1 MLPIFP
7 KFRLMIK
14 IFKAVLIIFS
24 LLISPI
30 FPLEISSQV
39 FFDLNMSSQKGV
51 YSAFHLR
58 RAYLNFTEK
67 ISDELSFRLTTDA
80 GTSTIDG
87 RINVFIKMANITWNT
102 PIGSFI
108 IGPQSTNYF
117 GPNKKTWGYR
127 FIAKSP
133 VDYHKFIKST
143 ADFGIG
149 YSHSFGE
156 FNTNVQIVNGDGY
169 KKNDSDGKM
178 LTSLRLMYGESKLN
192 KNDGHN
198 VGIVM
203 TSFDGESD
211 DDADDYSLIGLFGG
225 WSSSGL
231 RLGLEYNSYDYGS
244 LTDKL
249 TSFYLNYKMSDAL
262 NLFARHDMLNTH
274 DDNLSSIDETTSMLG
289 AIWSPTKGL
298 YVSPNVV
305 IEDDSNDYR
314 LTFMFKY

>member
-1 MLPIFP
+1 M
-7 KFRLMIK
+7 KNKMIL
-14 IFKAVLIIFS
+14 ITLIISLSIMTAGEFS
-24 LLISPI
+24 GYSI
-30 FPLEISSQV
+30 FNYDNETFSV
-39 FFDLNMSSQKGV
+39 D
-51 YSAFHLR
+51 
-58 RAYLNFTEK
+58 RAYLQYTDDVADDLFFKLRYDVGRDNDTDGDTKLTSYLKNVYVDWKNGDNSKFSLGL
-67 ISDELSFRLTTDA
+67 ISMNSF
-80 GTSTIDG
+80 G
-87 RINVFIKMANITWNT
+87 V
-102 PIGSFI
+102 
-108 IGPQSTNYF
+108 QE
-117 GPNKKTWGYR
+117 KTWGYR

-133 VDYHKFIKST
+133 VDYHKFISST

-156 FNTNVQIVNGDGY
+156 FNANVQIVNGDGY

-178 LTSLRLMYGESKLN
+178 LTSLRFMYGESKLN

-211 DDADDYSLIGLFGG
+211 DDTDDYSLTGLFGG

-231 RLGLEYNSYDYGS
+231 RLGLEYNSYDYGD

-274 DDNLSSIDETTSMLG
+274 NDDLSSVDEAVSMLG
-289 AIWSPTKGL
+289 AVWNPTNGL
-298 YVSPNVV
+298 YISPNIT

>member
-1 MLPIFP
+1 MKNKMKLITAIISLSIMTAGEFSGYSIFNYDNET
-7 KFRLMIK
+7 
-14 IFKAVLIIFS
+14 FS
-24 LLISPI
+24 
-30 FPLEISSQV
+30 V
-39 FFDLNMSSQKGV
+39 D
-51 YSAFHLR
+51 
-58 RAYLNFTEK
+58 RAYLQYTDDLSDDLFFKLRYDVGRDSDTDGDTKLASYLKNVYVDWKNGDNSKFSIGL
-67 ISDELSFRLTTDA
+67 ISMNSF
-80 GTSTIDG
+80 G
-87 RINVFIKMANITWNT
+87 V
-102 PIGSFI
+102 
-108 IGPQSTNYF
+108 QE
-117 GPNKKTWGYR
+117 KTWGYR

>member
-1 MLPIFP
+1 MKNKMILIVTIISLSIMTAGEFSGYSIFNYDNET
-7 KFRLMIK
+7 
-14 IFKAVLIIFS
+14 FS
-24 LLISPI
+24 
-30 FPLEISSQV
+30 V
-39 FFDLNMSSQKGV
+39 N
-51 YSAFHLR
+51 
-58 RAYLNFTEK
+58 RAYLQYTDDLSDDLFFKLRYDVGRDSDGDPTTVDDTKLSSYLKNVYVDWKNGDNSKFSFGLISMNSFGVQEK
-67 ISDELSFRLTTDA
+67 
-80 GTSTIDG
+80 
-87 RINVFIKMANITWNT
+87 N
-102 PIGSFI
+102 
-108 IGPQSTNYF
+108 
-117 GPNKKTWGYR
+117 WGYR
-127 FIAKSP
+127 FVAKSP
-133 VDYHKFIKST
+133 LDYHGFISST

-178 LTSLRLMYGESKLN
+178 LTSLRFMYGESKLN

-249 TSFYLNYKMSDAL
+249 TSFYLSYKMSDAL

-274 DDNLSSIDETTSMLG
+274 DDALSSVDETISMLG
-289 AIWSPTKGL
+289 AVWNPTNGL
-298 YVSPNVV
+298 YICPNVA
-305 IEDDSNDYR
+305 IEDGSNDYS

>member
-1 MLPIFP
+1 MKNKMILIVTIISLSIMTAGEFSGYSIFNYDNET
-7 KFRLMIK
+7 
-14 IFKAVLIIFS
+14 FS
-24 LLISPI
+24 
-30 FPLEISSQV
+30 V
-39 FFDLNMSSQKGV
+39 D
-51 YSAFHLR
+51 
-58 RAYLNFTEK
+58 RAYLQYTDDVADDLFFKLRYDVGRDNDTDGDTKLTSYLKNVYVDWKNGDNSKFSLGL
-67 ISDELSFRLTTDA
+67 ISMNSF
-80 GTSTIDG
+80 G
-87 RINVFIKMANITWNT
+87 V
-102 PIGSFI
+102 
-108 IGPQSTNYF
+108 QE
-117 GPNKKTWGYR
+117 KTWGYR

-133 VDYHKFIKST
+133 VDYHKFISST

-156 FNTNVQIVNGDGY
+156 FNANVQIVNGDGY

-178 LTSLRLMYGESKLN
+178 LTSLRFMYGESKLN

-211 DDADDYSLIGLFGG
+211 DDTDDYSLTGLFGG

-231 RLGLEYNSYDYGS
+231 RLGLEYNSYDYGD

-274 DDNLSSIDETTSMLG
+274 NDNLSSVDEAVSMLG
-289 AIWSPTKGL
+289 AVWNPTNGL
-298 YVSPNVV
+298 YISPNIT

>member
-1 MLPIFP
+1 MKNKMILITVIISLSIMTAGEFSGYSIFNYDNET
-7 KFRLMIK
+7 
-14 IFKAVLIIFS
+14 FS
-24 LLISPI
+24 
-30 FPLEISSQV
+30 V
-39 FFDLNMSSQKGV
+39 D
-51 YSAFHLR
+51 
-58 RAYLNFTEK
+58 RAYLQYTDDVADDLFFKLRYDVGRDNDTDGDTKLTSYLKNVYVDWKNGDNSKFSLGL
-67 ISDELSFRLTTDA
+67 ISMNSF
-80 GTSTIDG
+80 G
-87 RINVFIKMANITWNT
+87 V
-102 PIGSFI
+102 
-108 IGPQSTNYF
+108 QE
-117 GPNKKTWGYR
+117 KTWGYR

-133 VDYHKFIKST
+133 VDYHKFISST

-156 FNTNVQIVNGDGY
+156 FNANVQIVNGDGY

-178 LTSLRLMYGESKLN
+178 LTSLRFMYGESKLN

-211 DDADDYSLIGLFGG
+211 DDTDDYSLTGLFGG

-231 RLGLEYNSYDYGS
+231 RLGLEYNSYDYGD

-274 DDNLSSIDETTSMLG
+274 NDNLSSVDEAVSMLG
-289 AIWSPTKGL
+289 AVWNPTNGL
-298 YVSPNVV
+298 YISPNIT

>member
-1 MLPIFP
+1 MKNKMILIVTIISLSIMTAGEFSGYSIFNYDNET
-7 KFRLMIK
+7 
-14 IFKAVLIIFS
+14 FS
-24 LLISPI
+24 
-30 FPLEISSQV
+30 V
-39 FFDLNMSSQKGV
+39 N
-51 YSAFHLR
+51 
-58 RAYLNFTEK
+58 RAYLQYTDDLSDDLFFKLRYDVGRDSDGDPTTVDDTKLSSYLKNVYVDWKNGDNSKFSFGLISMNSFGVQEK
-67 ISDELSFRLTTDA
+67 
-80 GTSTIDG
+80 
-87 RINVFIKMANITWNT
+87 N
-102 PIGSFI
+102 
-108 IGPQSTNYF
+108 
-117 GPNKKTWGYR
+117 WGYR
-127 FIAKSP
+127 FVAKSP
-133 VDYHKFIKST
+133 LDYHGFISST

-178 LTSLRLMYGESKLN
+178 LTSLRFMYGESKLN

-211 DDADDYSLIGLFGG
+211 DDTDDYSLTGLFGG

-249 TSFYLNYKMSDAL
+249 TSFYLSYKMSDAL

-274 DDNLSSIDETTSMLG
+274 DDALSSVDETISMLG
-289 AIWSPTKGL
+289 AVWNPTNGL
-298 YVSPNVV
+298 YICPNVA
-305 IEDDSNDYR
+305 IEDGSNDYS

>member
-1 MLPIFP
+1 MKNKMILITVIISLSIMTAGEFSGYSIFNYDNET
-7 KFRLMIK
+7 
-14 IFKAVLIIFS
+14 FS
-24 LLISPI
+24 
-30 FPLEISSQV
+30 V
-39 FFDLNMSSQKGV
+39 D
-51 YSAFHLR
+51 
-58 RAYLNFTEK
+58 RAYLQYTDDVADDLFFKLRYDVGRDNDTDGDTKLTSYLKNVYVDWKNGDNSKFSLGL
-67 ISDELSFRLTTDA
+67 ISMNSF
-80 GTSTIDG
+80 G
-87 RINVFIKMANITWNT
+87 V
-102 PIGSFI
+102 
-108 IGPQSTNYF
+108 QE
-117 GPNKKTWGYR
+117 KTWGYR

-133 VDYHKFIKST
+133 VDYHKFISST

-156 FNTNVQIVNGDGY
+156 FNANVQIVNGDGY

-178 LTSLRLMYGESKLN
+178 LTSLRFMYGESKLN

-211 DDADDYSLIGLFGG
+211 DDTDDYSLTGLFGG

-231 RLGLEYNSYDYGS
+231 RLGLEYNSYDYGD

-274 DDNLSSIDETTSMLG
+274 NDDLSSVDEAVSMLG
-289 AIWSPTKGL
+289 AVWNPTNGL
-298 YVSPNVV
+298 YISPNIT

>member
-1 MLPIFP
+1 MKNKMILIVTIISLSIMTAGEFSGYSIFNYDNET
-7 KFRLMIK
+7 
-14 IFKAVLIIFS
+14 FS
-24 LLISPI
+24 
-30 FPLEISSQV
+30 V
-39 FFDLNMSSQKGV
+39 N
-51 YSAFHLR
+51 
-58 RAYLNFTEK
+58 RAYLQYTDDLSDDLFFKLRYDVGRDSDGDPTTVDDTKLSSYLKNVYVDWKNGDNSKFSFGLISMNSFGVQEK
-67 ISDELSFRLTTDA
+67 
-80 GTSTIDG
+80 
-87 RINVFIKMANITWNT
+87 N
-102 PIGSFI
+102 
-108 IGPQSTNYF
+108 
-117 GPNKKTWGYR
+117 WGYR
-127 FIAKSP
+127 FVAKSP
-133 VDYHKFIKST
+133 LDYHGFISST

-178 LTSLRLMYGESKLN
+178 LTSLRFMYGESKLN

-249 TSFYLNYKMSDAL
+249 TSFYLSYKMSDAL
-262 NLFARHDMLNTH
+262 NIFARHDMLNTH
-274 DDNLSSIDETTSMLG
+274 DDALSSVDETISMLG
-289 AIWSPTKGL
+289 AVWNPTNGL
-298 YVSPNVV
+298 YICPNVA
-305 IEDDSNDYR
+305 IEDGSNDYS

>member
-1 MLPIFP
+1 MTAGEFSGYSIFNYDNET
-7 KFRLMIK
+7 
-14 IFKAVLIIFS
+14 FS
-24 LLISPI
+24 
-30 FPLEISSQV
+30 V
-39 FFDLNMSSQKGV
+39 D
-51 YSAFHLR
+51 
-58 RAYLNFTEK
+58 RAYLQYTDDVADDLFFKLRYDVGRDNDTDGDTKLTSYLKNVYVDWKNGDNSKFSLGL
-67 ISDELSFRLTTDA
+67 ISMNSF
-80 GTSTIDG
+80 G
-87 RINVFIKMANITWNT
+87 V
-102 PIGSFI
+102 
-108 IGPQSTNYF
+108 QE
-117 GPNKKTWGYR
+117 KTWGYR

-133 VDYHKFIKST
+133 VDYHKFISST

-156 FNTNVQIVNGDGY
+156 FNANVQIVNGDGY

-178 LTSLRLMYGESKLN
+178 LTSLRFMYGESKLN

-211 DDADDYSLIGLFGG
+211 DDTDDYSLTGLFGG

-231 RLGLEYNSYDYGS
+231 RLGLEYNSYDYGD

-274 DDNLSSIDETTSMLG
+274 NDNLSSVDEAVSMLG
-289 AIWSPTKGL
+289 AVWNPTNGL
-298 YVSPNVV
+298 YISPNIT

>member
-1 MLPIFP
+1 MKNKMKLITAIISLSIMTAGEFSGYSIFNYDNET
-7 KFRLMIK
+7 
-14 IFKAVLIIFS
+14 FS
-24 LLISPI
+24 
-30 FPLEISSQV
+30 V
-39 FFDLNMSSQKGV
+39 D
-51 YSAFHLR
+51 
-58 RAYLNFTEK
+58 RAYLQYTDDLSDDLFFKLRYDVGKDSDTDGDTKLASYLKNVYVDWKNGDNSKFSIGL
-67 ISDELSFRLTTDA
+67 ISMNSF
-80 GTSTIDG
+80 G
-87 RINVFIKMANITWNT
+87 V
-102 PIGSFI
+102 
-108 IGPQSTNYF
+108 QE
-117 GPNKKTWGYR
+117 KTWGYR

-249 TSFYLNYKMSDAL
+249 TSFYLSYKMSDAL

-274 DDNLSSIDETTSMLG
+274 DDALSSVDETTSMLG
-289 AIWSPTKGL
+289 AIWSLTKGL